1 MKELIIRIISMI
13 ILLTTFFVIFGF
25 SNQDGQTSGGTS
37 RKVAR
42 KIVEIFPDTNNKS
55 EQEKENIVEN
65 MQPVIRKLAH
75 FSIYTLAGISMMTFM
90 ETYSISTRKKVIIS
104 LIVGALYATSDEIHQ
119 LFIPGRTAAVT
130 DVLIDTFGVAVGIL
144 IVRGIANSI
153 TKGHKE
159 LKTEI

>member
-1 MKELIIRIISMI
+1 MI

-144 IVRGIANSI
+144 IVRGIVNSI

-159 LKTEI
+159 LKT

>member
-1 MKELIIRIISMI
+1 MI

-42 KIVEIFPDTNNKS
+42 KIVEIFPTTKNKS

-75 FSIYTLAGISMMTFM
+75 FSIYTLVGISMMTFM
-90 ETYSISTRKKVIIS
+90 ETFSISTRKKVIVS

>member
-55 EQEKENIVEN
+55 EQEKEIIVEN

-75 FSIYTLAGISMMTFM
+75 FSIYTLVGISMMTFM

-130 DVLIDTFGVAVGIL
+130 DVLIDTFGVAVGTL
-144 IVRGIANSI
+144 IVRGIVNSI

-159 LKTEI
+159 LKT